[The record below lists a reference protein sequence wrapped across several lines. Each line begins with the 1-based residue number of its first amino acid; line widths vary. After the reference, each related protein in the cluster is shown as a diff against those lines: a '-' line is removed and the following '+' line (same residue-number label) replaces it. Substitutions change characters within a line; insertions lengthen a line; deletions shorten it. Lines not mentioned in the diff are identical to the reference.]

1 MDTRPRN
8 KYNNN
13 KPNFYK
19 KKNFNRDN
27 SNNSNNS
34 NNRENSSFNTNKTN
48 DEQKKAERIISDI
61 PSLKNSL
68 STISFCDK
76 ECYNVNQNHIKD
88 KLINYIQAKYP
99 IQIIKNQYV
108 MLNPR
113 ILRNIS
119 THEHIVSV
127 YTNGNPYL
135 FFMTVIDGIKWC
147 IFIDR
152 KLKNGYS
159 YPKIHCTQ
167 YNFADELFNDETML
181 NGELVRDVNRHWKFI
196 ISDILVY
203 KGEDIQQKKNYL
215 SRVELL
221 HKIMN
226 EEYTKNN
233 DIEICPLYVKKLFQ
247 YSEIKSIFE
256 DFIPDLSYTCKG
268 LVFNT
273 LNNKFSSYAWI
284 IPKEKQIR
292 VRKMNNEEAEVTYD
306 PNANKTFVKVKD
318 VFSKSMISTIPDSQY
333 IEKEN
338 EKTLKIIKSA
348 IPDIYDLYDTDVKLG
363 IAYIPNI
370 KISSMLNEF
379 FSKDEKVIDTNVKC
393 VFHNHF
399 ERWIPV
405 EIV

>member
-19 KKNFNRDN
+19 NNNKKQHFNHN
-27 SNNSNNS
+27 KHNNISSTTNN
-34 NNRENSSFNTNKTN
+34 E
-48 DEQKKAERIISDI
+48 DEQKNTERIIPDI

-167 YNFADELFNDETML
+167 FNFADELFNDETML

-203 KGEDIQQKKNYL
+203 KGENVSQKKNYL

-226 EEYTKNN
+226 DEYTKNN

-318 VFSKSMISTIPDSQY
+318 VFSKSMISSIPDSQY

-348 IPDIYDLYDTDVKLG
+348 IPDIYDLYEADNSDNKVG

-370 KISSMLNEF
+370 KISTMLNEF
-379 FSKDEKVIDTNVKC
+379 FSKDEKIIDTNVKC
-393 VFHNHF
+393 IYHNHF

-405 EIV
+405 ELI